1 MTKRLEHGE
10 YFHADSIHFPD
21 SLKYK
26 TDGGRTV
33 YGGGGIMP
41 DIFIPVDT
49 AYNSKLY
56 TNLVRKGALNR
67 FTTDYGLKHRDAIKA
82 QYGSFDNF
90 NKDFV
95 VGQDLVDGLKAAAKE
110 AKVTWNE
117 DHFKRSEKFLLLQ
130 MKALIARN
138 VWETQQYYQVM
149 SSVDPGI
156 QTALEVLNNEK
167 EYKRILKGK

>member
-1 MTKRLEHGE
+1 MNQRLEHGE

-21 SLKYK
+21 SLKFK
-26 TDGGRTV
+26 TDCGRTV

-67 FTTDYGLKHRDAIKA
+67 FTTDYGLKHREAIKA
-82 QYGSFDNF
+82 QYGNFDNF
-90 NKDFV
+90 NKNFI
-95 VGQDLVDGLKAAAKE
+95 VGEELINGLKKAAEE
-110 AKVTWNE
+110 AKVEWNDE
-117 DHFKRSEKFLLLQ
+117 QFAHSEKFMLLQ
-130 MKALIARN
+130 IKALIARN

-149 SSVDPGI
+149 SAVDPGI
-156 QTALEVLNNEK
+156 QKALEILGDNK
-167 EYKRILKGK
+167 EYKRILK